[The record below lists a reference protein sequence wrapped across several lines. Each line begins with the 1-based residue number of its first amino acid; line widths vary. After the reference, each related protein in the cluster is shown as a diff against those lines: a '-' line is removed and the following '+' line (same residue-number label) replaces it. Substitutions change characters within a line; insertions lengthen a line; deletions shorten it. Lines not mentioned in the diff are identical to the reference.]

1 MLVGFPGV
9 CDVLALAPLARARKV
24 PIVWDMFMSLYDT
37 VVNDRQLL
45 APSHPLAKLLARLER
60 RALRNADLV
69 FLDTAEHARHVER
82 LHALPEGKCGSV
94 WVGAE
99 LSHFPPSRSP
109 SPTRTKHALRVLFY
123 GQFIPLHGIA
133 TIIRAARLLQEESV
147 EWTLIGLGQEAP
159 GIGAMLDEDP
169 LPKLKWIEWVEY
181 GELQRFIED
190 SDVCLGIFGS
200 SDKAQSVIPNKVFQ
214 IVAAGRPLITR
225 DSPLSVSCSP
235 TRRRA
240 CSWFR
245 RRIRARSPT
254 RCGGWPSDV
263 NPGQSAVIQGCA
275 NSLAPLR

>member
-1 MLVGFPGV
+1 M
-9 CDVLALAPLARARKV
+9 
-24 PIVWDMFMSLYDT
+24 
-37 VVNDRQLL
+37 
-45 APSHPLAKLLARLER
+45 
-60 RALRNADLV
+60 
-69 FLDTAEHARHVER
+69 
-82 LHALPEGKCGSV
+82 
-94 WVGAE
+94 
-99 LSHFPPSRSP
+99 
-109 SPTRTKHALRVLFY
+109 LFY

-133 TIIRAARLLQEESV
+133 TIIRAARLLREESV
-147 EWTLIGLGQEAP
+147 EGTLIGRGQEAP
-159 GIGAMLDEDP
+159 GIRAMLDDVP
-169 LPKLKWIEWVEY
+169 LIKLKWIEWVEY

-225 DSPLSVSCSP
+225 DSPAIRVQCFSS

-254 RCGGWPSDV
+254 RCGGWSSDV

-275 NSLAPLR
+275 NALAPLR